1 MKLNRRLKRV
11 CSFALYALF
20 LLLLAELGAR
30 AFWKARGV
38 PFFTAH
44 KKIYRSFYPSIAP
57 LERESLDDEECF
69 DVLLLGGSVL
79 HTDYGDIEHVL
90 RERLTR
96 AKRSCVR
103 IHNLSA
109 PAHTSLDSYY
119 KYRHLTRKSFDVVIV
134 YHGIN
139 EVRAN
144 NCPTSVFRSDYAH
157 FSWYRLI
164 NDFERKADSRWLI
177 FPYTIEFVVLK
188 VVDRL
193 GWSGFL
199 PTHEPDP
206 ESLDHGCDIKTVE
219 SFRNNLAGILEIA
232 ARKKEPVLLMSFSY
246 YLPEN
251 YSAERFERRSLDFTV
266 HALPAELWGKPECVA
281 TAILAQNAIVEEL
294 AGGFDRVFFVD
305 QQTLI
310 PKEGRYFNDICHLT
324 HEGCERFVDNIV
336 AAILELM

>member
-11 CSFALYALF
+11 CFLALYALF

-44 KKIYRSFYPSIAP
+44 RNIHQSFYPSISR
-57 LERESLDDEECF
+57 LEREPLRKECF
-69 DVLLLGGSVL
+69 DVLLLGASVL
-79 HTDYGDIEHVL
+79 HTDFGNIEHVL
-90 RERLTR
+90 RERLSR

-109 PAHTSLDSYY
+109 LAHTSLDSYY
-119 KYRHLTRKSFDVVIV
+119 KYRHVTNKKFDLVVV

-144 NCPTSVFRSDYAH
+144 NCPSAVFRSDYAH

-164 NDFERKADSRWLI
+164 NDFERQADSRWLI
-177 FPYTIEFVVLK
+177 LPYTVEFAALK
-188 VVDRL
+188 IVDRL

-199 PTHEPDP
+199 PTHKPGP
-206 ESLDHGCDIKTVE
+206 ESLDYGCDVKTVG
-219 SFRNNLAGILEIA
+219 SFRNNLAGIIGIA

-246 YLPEN
+246 YIPEG
-251 YSAERFERRSLDFTV
+251 YSEERFWERSLDFTAHTFPV
-266 HALPAELWGKPECVA
+266 ELWGKPECVA
-281 TAILAQNAIVEEL
+281 AAIVAQNAIVEEL
-294 AGGFDRVFFVD
+294 AGEFDHVFFVD

-336 AAILELM
+336 AVILELM